1 MNKRSW
7 DAIIIGGGIHGASLA
22 YHLTL
27 HGIKPLIL
35 EKKFL
40 AAGATGRSS
49 GLVRMHYDLEL
60 ESRLA
65 WISYDYF
72 KHWPD
77 RVGGE
82 SGFVRTGFMQFVK
95 PDSTPC

>member
-1 MNKRSW
+1 MNNRTW

-22 YHLTL
+22 YHLAL
-27 HGIKPLIL
+27 HDLKPLIL
-35 EKKFL
+35 EKRFI

-65 WISYDYF
+65 WISYEYF
-72 KHWPD
+72 KYRYAHREGRGKEMPLCD
-77 RVGGE
+77 RCN
-82 SGFVRTGFMQFVK
+82 RIN
-95 PDSTPC
+95 